1 MNLNVEHLHIE
12 YPERLLFEDL
22 NLLVEPGTLIGI
34 QTAVLDGA
42 TSLLK
47 GIAGML
53 NNIDGRVNLFDSNV
67 LTMSDD
73 ARAKQI
79 GFVYEEHGLI
89 SLYNV
94 FQNIALPLEFHTD
107 LSPAKTRAL
116 IDETFADLQLSSSL
130 LKAQPQDLNDVQAR
144 MVNLARAL
152 VIEPKLLLIDELEG
166 GMPDEKIDETMALLN
181 HKKSQTD
188 MIIMM
193 TSSNEHVLR
202 EADRVL
208 KIDNYQLIEISF

>member
-1 MNLNVEHLHIE
+1 MTLNVEHLHIE

-53 NNIDGRVNLFDSNV
+53 NNIDGRVNLLDSNV

-130 LKAQPQDLNDVQAR
+130 LEAQPQDLN
-144 MVNLARAL
+144 LS
-152 VIEPKLLLIDELEG
+152 LIH
-166 GMPDEKIDETMALLN
+166 I
-181 HKKSQTD
+181 
-188 MIIMM
+188 
-193 TSSNEHVLR
+193 
-202 EADRVL
+202 
-208 KIDNYQLIEISF
+208 